1 MDYERNGCC
10 VMNILIDIF
19 LLLLIVLV
27 VAGAAR
33 KNTARAAIRLAAVT
47 AAAAGMLLAP
57 YPAPAAAPFFAA
69 SVQNSAA
76 ADLAKL
82 ANTPVLGS
90 AEETLGKIDL
100 IQLQQKQPEKFAA
113 VVQSYGVDY
122 NKLLQAA
129 GEENAPAK
137 EAVLLGEPLSKALAQ
152 ACCGAAVMLALLLIV
167 LSVLN
172 ALFRRQRKS
181 KEKQKVTAGSAVIG
195 ILTGLVA
202 AAFIAVPLFE
212 VFRPFSAGV
221 LGTMQWDVSCGKSV
235 LYRLLQW
242 CNPLV

>member
-1 MDYERNGCC
+1 
-10 VMNILIDIF
+10 MNILIDIF

-27 VAGAAR
+27 VAGVAR

-47 AAAAGMLLAP
+47 IAAAGMLLAP
-57 YPAPAAAPFFAA
+57 YPASAAAPLFSA

-76 ADLAKL
+76 ADLARL
-82 ANTPVLGS
+82 ANTPVLAN

-100 IQLQQKQPEKFAA
+100 LQLQQKQPEKFAA
-113 VVQSYGVDY
+113 VVQSYGADCEE
-122 NKLLQAA
+122 LLQAA
-129 GEENAPAK
+129 QEENAPSR
-137 EAVLLGEPLSKALAQ
+137 EAALLGEPLSRALAQ
-152 ACCGAAVMLALLLIV
+152 ACCGIVIMLVLLLIV
-167 LSVLN
+167 FSVLN
-172 ALFRRQRKS
+172 ALFHRQRKS
-181 KEKQKVTAGSAVIG
+181 KEKQKVTVGSAIIG

-212 VFRPFSAGV
+212 VFRPFSAGIF
-221 LGTMQWDVSCGKSV
+221 GTMRWDASCGKSV